1 MNFWKDVVYTKP
13 QVFQQLNESEW
24 MWRTKITHIPKDEAK
39 DIPESWESMATII
52 TNEQKEELELG
63 VEKPENKKNLE
74 NQEALKARVEGLE
87 EQTLNLQEG
96 LSSIYEDRARDQ
108 LEVQAA
114 IAALYEK
121 IIELK
126 GE

>member
-1 MNFWKDVVYTKP
+1 MNFWKDVVLYKP

-63 VEKPENKKNLE
+63 VEKPAHKKNLE
-74 NQEALKARVEGLE
+74 NQEALKARVTEIE
-87 EQTLNLQEG
+87 NANLQFE
-96 LSSIYEDRARDQ
+96 LELDARLTD
-108 LEVQAA
+108 
-114 IAALYEK
+114 
-121 IIELK
+121 IEMNLK
-126 GE
+126 GGE